1 MRLLDGFS
9 IFHGI
14 HFRACLWHFFNHAIR
29 ELFSPLIF
37 FHAQQISVKVQ
48 VSVQPPRCRYYG
60 VSLPRFRPYLCLAT
74 KLTRDFTSEFLRF
87 LHGREFMRFRVVAL
101 VSELQRV
108 VKSRT
113 TEMEF
118 AKKQADRGRGERE
131 GEKFAHTHTH
141 VFPCY
146 RLDSRSTCLSRGNLA
161 NRRFIPCGVDA
172 FVLIVIN

>member
-1 MRLLDGFS
+1 VRLLDSFS
-9 IFHGI
+9 V
-14 HFRACLWHFFNHAIR
+14 FRGTYFGACLWHFFNHAIH

-37 FHAQQISVKVQ
+37 FHAQQMNQSVKVQ
-48 VSVQPPRCRYYG
+48 VSARPPRCRYYEL
-60 VSLPRFRPYLCLAT
+60 SLPRFRPYLCLAT

-118 AKKQADRGRGERE
+118 AKKQADRARGARE
-131 GEKFAHTHTH
+131 GEKFTRAHARTYAHISALSA
-141 VFPCY
+141 
-146 RLDSRSTCLSRGNLA
+146 RL
-161 NRRFIPCGVDA
+161 
-172 FVLIVIN
+172 